1 MRAAPIRCASPRWGG
16 GEAAALALL
25 TAAALALRLVDLG
38 RESFW
43 LDEAGRAAIAARP
56 LSAIPA
62 AVSVIELS
70 PPLYHLLLHGWT
82 RLVGGGDVAVRL
94 LSALLGAAA
103 VPATYALGC
112 ALVGRPAALVAALVA
127 SVAPLYVAYS
137 REAAMYTLLALL
149 ALLGA
154 LGQVRLLRAP
164 GAPPGALALYVGA
177 MLLTLY
183 THYYALFF
191 LAAQNAYVLWLA
203 GRGAL
208 PAGGGRRWALAQA
221 TLALGFTPWLPTL
234 VQQAR
239 LAAAVGDW
247 AAPDPLAAVGSLAVV
262 LTVGPAVGPW
272 AGLAALAF
280 APALVAGVWALRRAP
295 ETLALL
301 ACYAL
306 VPLALVLLAAYPL
319 HAFRERGF
327 IAVAFVPHLLLAA
340 GLGAGAPAAGGPGLA
355 RWLGAG
361 DRRAVRVLY
370 GLGLLALLLQ
380 GTLRQLAEPKEDW
393 RSAAGLIAAL
403 AREGDVVYLLH
414 YGGQLALDRYL
425 PPGLPRRGLPADFT
439 WERGYTARYSL
450 EPADLDALAPD
461 LARHTR
467 AWVVLSHADGRGDQM
482 LLDYLD
488 AHYPAVLR
496 QDFYGVRV
504 RLWSLRSGARSS

>member
-1 MRAAPIRCASPRWGG
+1 VGARGG
-16 GEAAALALL
+16 TWAALALL

-56 LSAIPA
+56 LSTIPA

-137 REAAMYTLLALL
+137 REAAMYALLAPL

-164 GAPPGALALYVGA
+164 GAPSGALALYVGA
-177 MLLTLY
+177 MLLALY

-203 GRGAL
+203 RRGAL

-221 TLALGFTPWLPTL
+221 TLALGFAPWLPTL

-247 AAPDPLAAVGSLAVV
+247 AAPAPPAAVGGLAVV
-262 LTVGPAVGPW
+262 LTVGPAAGPW
-272 AGLAALAF
+272 AGPAALAF
-280 APALVAGVWALRRAP
+280 APALVAGIWALRRAP

-306 VPLALVLLAAYPL
+306 VPLALGLLAAYPL

-340 GLGAGAPAAGGPGLA
+340 GLGAGGEAGAQAAGEPGLA

-361 DRRAVRVLY
+361 DRRVVRVLY

-403 AREGDVVYLLH
+403 AREDDVVYLLH

-425 PPGLPRRGLPADFT
+425 PPGLLRRGLPADFT
-439 WERGYTARYSL
+439 WERGYTARYWL
-450 EPADLDALAPD
+450 EPADLDALVPE

-488 AHYPAVLR
+488 THYPAMLR

-504 RLWSLRSGARSS
+504 RLWSLRGDARSS